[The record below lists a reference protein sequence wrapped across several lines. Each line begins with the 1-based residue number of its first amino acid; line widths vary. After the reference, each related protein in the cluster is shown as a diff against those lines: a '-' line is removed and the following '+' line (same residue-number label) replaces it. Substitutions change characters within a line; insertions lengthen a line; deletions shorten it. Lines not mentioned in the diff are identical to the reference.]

1 MLFHVKILLLSLFGL
16 NTLASSLPVSNVA
29 PATRR
34 GSSLNE
40 FLSVLLD
47 RLPAIN
53 TTVIDS
59 SSLIT
64 EFDKVIASLTRA
76 QTTYNELG
84 GPCKEWTVIFA
95 RGTTEPGNVCHPSL
109 YFAPSSFWTDV
120 LLGRSARWAPTT

>member
-1 MLFHVKILLLSLFGL
+1 M
-16 NTLASSLPVSNVA
+16 A